1 MAKFVVPKLARD
13 IVSFEQCKVV
23 SLLVSDQRAEIAHRP
38 KLDLTD
44 SYIALTVAS
53 GQ

>member
-13 IVSFEQCKVV
+13 IASFEQCNVV
-23 SLLVSDQRAEIAHRP
+23 LLLVSDQRAEIAHHS

-44 SYIALTVAS
+44 SYITLTMVS